1 MNPRN
6 TFFMVVLAAGLFSFI
21 YFYERHRDLNP
32 PPPPRLISGFDPA
45 ITTNVQIL
53 LRGEEIRAERT
64 TNGTWQLIRPIAYPA
79 RSMAV
84 DYLLKELHDLAVQN
98 HISAEELKGKRDV
111 DADYGFETPLATIVL
126 IQQGDDHPLALKIGS
141 LTSPGDQ
148 VYAHV
153 VGAEGVDII
162 GTNILEFIPRKLDDW
177 RDTVFL
183 NFQGRMLDRVTV
195 TNGAKSFVLQSD
207 STNSTWYMLPH
218 DRINIAKLKGL
229 FDELLALRVVR
240 FKTDE
245 PKADL
250 EPYGLQPPQ
259 LELDFDHGT
268 NHLLTLQFGSSPTNE
283 PDLLYARR
291 DDQSTV
297 VLVRADLVAG
307 WRAEKIDF
315 RDRTLAGM
323 YTWLPDEIDLLGGT
337 NFTVHRVSNDVWHVT
352 APYDFPADTN
362 LMRQFIGR
370 LARLSVVPTNGPV
383 AVKDI
388 VPPSEWTNYGLA
400 PPAWKYQLKQNRTNS
415 SGGAS
420 NAVMAEID
428 FGAVTTNG
436 TVFARRPEEPSVYA
450 VSLADFQ
457 QLPLSGIGL
466 RERQIWNFA
475 EEQTTRVT
483 IRQNGVVTELVRK
496 GPDNWTLAAG
506 SQGIINSL
514 EVEVGVQELG
524 LLAAESFVE
533 HGAEKQADYGFTDA
547 SLQISAQV
555 NQGGKSATYDV
566 RFGGRSP
573 RRLRY
578 GMVEIDGQKWIFEFP
593 STLHDRLISYFGIQE
608 SAPPK

>member
-1 MNPRN
+1 M
-6 TFFMVVLAAGLFSFI
+6 
-21 YFYERHRDLNP
+21 
-32 PPPPRLISGFDPA
+32 
-45 ITTNVQIL
+45 
-53 LRGEEIRAERT
+53 
-64 TNGTWQLIRPIAYPA
+64 
-79 RSMAV
+79 
-84 DYLLKELHDLAVQN
+84 
-98 HISAEELKGKRDV
+98 KGKRDV

-126 IQQGDDHPLALKIGS
+126 IQRGDDHPLTLKIGS
-141 LTSPGDQ
+141 LTTPGDQ

-162 GTNILEFIPRKLDDW
+162 GTNILQFIPRQLDDW

-183 NFQGRMLDRVTV
+183 NFQGRTFDRITV
-195 TNGAKSFVLQSD
+195 TNGAKTLVLQYD
-207 STNSTWYMLPH
+207 STNSSWYMLPR
-218 DRINIAKLKGL
+218 DRINIAKLKRL
-229 FDELLALRVVR
+229 LDELLALRVVR
-240 FKTDE
+240 FKTDK
-245 PKADL
+245 PNADL

-259 LELDFDHGT
+259 LELDFDQNT

-283 PDLLYARR
+283 PDLIYARR

-323 YTWLPDEIDLLGGT
+323 YTWLPDEIDLLGGN
-337 NFTVHRVSNDVWHVT
+337 NFTVRRLSNDVWRVT

-362 LMRQFIGR
+362 LMKQLIIR
-370 LARLSVVPTNGPV
+370 LARLAVVPTNGPV

-400 PPAWKYQLKQNRTNS
+400 SPAWKYQLKQNRANT

-420 NAVMAEID
+420 NVVMAEID

-436 TVFARRPEEPSVYA
+436 TIFARRPEEPSVYA

-457 QLPLSGIGL
+457 RLPLSGIRL
-466 RERQIWNFA
+466 HERQIWNFT

-483 IRQNGVVTELVRK
+483 IRQNGMVTELVRK

-506 SQGIINSL
+506 SQGIINSSS
-514 EVEVGVQELG
+514 VEVGVQELG
-524 LLAAESFVE
+524 LLAAEDFVE
-533 HGAEKQADYGFTDA
+533 RGAEKQADYGFTDV
-547 SLQISAQV
+547 SLQISALV
-555 NQGGKSATYDV
+555 NLDGKSVSYDV

-573 RRLRY
+573 RGLRY
-578 GMVEIDGQKWIFEFP
+578 GMVELDGQKWIFEFP
-593 STLHDRLISYFGIQE
+593 STLHDRLISYFGIPE
-608 SAPPK
+608 SALSK